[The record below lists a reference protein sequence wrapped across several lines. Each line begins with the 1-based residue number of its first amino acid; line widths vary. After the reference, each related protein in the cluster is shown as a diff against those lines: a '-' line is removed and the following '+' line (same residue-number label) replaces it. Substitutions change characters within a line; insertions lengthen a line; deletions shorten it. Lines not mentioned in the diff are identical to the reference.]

1 MKKIIFILVLIA
13 LGVAGYFGY
22 QEYRVRQQADALS
35 NLQTSTASKGDLT
48 AKIGATGI
56 VRSNQSAQLNWS
68 TSGTVEEIFVDVGDH
83 VTSDKIL
90 ATLQQTSL
98 PQNVIL
104 AQADLANAEKS
115 LEDLYDTA
123 ITARTE
129 AVKAISLHTKSVRDA
144 QYTMDNYTIPSNQ
157 SDLDTIEAL
166 NVMEERLNV
175 AREAFEPYRYL
186 SSNNNTRQDLL
197 VDLNEAQ
204 SDYDSAVRRLE
215 TEYELEVAKDNLA
228 KAKDDLE
235 AWMEGPDPAD
245 IAAAEARIAA
255 AQAALKSAWIE
266 APFEGTITA
275 SNPKPG
281 DQIEPNMQAFRLDD
295 LSRLLL
301 DVQVSEVDINR
312 IQTGQE
318 AILSFDAILD
328 VEYHGKV
335 TEVAPVGTSDLGVV
349 DFTVTVEL
357 SDEDENIKPGMTA
370 AVNVVVE
377 NLEDVLLVPNRA
389 VRFKDGERIVYTLV
403 GGELT
408 PVAITLGS
416 TSESTSEV
424 VGGELEVG
432 DIIVL
437 NPPVEFEQNGP
448 PGFARGGGN

>member
-1 MKKIIFILVLIA
+1 MKKIIFILVLI
-13 LGVAGYFGY
+13 GVGAAGYFGY
-22 QEYRVRQQADALS
+22 QEYSKRQQADAIS
-35 NLQTSTASKGDLT
+35 SLQTSTTSKGDLK

-68 TSGTVEEIFVDVGDH
+68 TSGTVEEIHVDVGDH
-83 VTSDKIL
+83 VTSGMVL
-90 ATLQQTSL
+90 ANLQQTSL

-115 LEDLYDTA
+115 LEDLYDNA
-123 ITARTE
+123 IASKTE
-129 AVKAISLHTKSVRDA
+129 AIKAISLHTKSVRDA

-157 SDLDTIEAL
+157 ADLDTIEAL
-166 NVMEERLNV
+166 NLMEERLDK
-175 AREAFEPYRYL
+175 ARQAFEPYRYL
-186 SSNNNTRQDLL
+186 SANNDTRQDLL
-197 VDLNEAQ
+197 ADLNEAQ
-204 SDYDSAVRRLE
+204 SDFDSAVRRLE
-215 TEYELEVAKDNLA
+215 IEYELEVAKENLA
-228 KAKDDLE
+228 KAKADLE
-235 AWMEGPDPAD
+235 TWIDGPDPAD

-266 APFEGTITA
+266 APFDGRITA
-275 SNPKPG
+275 ANPKPG
-281 DQIEPNMQAFRLDD
+281 DQVEPNMQAFRLDD

-328 VEYHGKV
+328 EEYHGVV

-357 SDEDENIKPGMTA
+357 NDADENIKPGMTA
-370 AVNVVVE
+370 AVNIVVE

-403 GGELT
+403 EGELT
-408 PVAITLGS
+408 PIAVTLGS

-424 VGGELEVG
+424 IDGELKVG
-432 DIIVL
+432 DIVVL

-448 PGFARGGGN
+448 PGFAR

>member
-328 VEYHGKV
+328 VEYHGEV

-357 SDEDENIKPGMTA
+357 SDADENIKPGMTA

>member
-204 SDYDSAVRRLE
+204 SDYDLAVRRLE

>member
-13 LGVAGYFGY
+13 MGAAGYFGY
-22 QEYRVRQQADALS
+22 QEYRVRQEADTLS
-35 NLQTSTASKGDLT
+35 SLQTSTVSKGDLT

-83 VTSDKIL
+83 VTSGKIL
-90 ATLQQTSL
+90 ATLQKTSL

-115 LEDLYDTA
+115 LEDLYDNA
-123 ITARTE
+123 ITAKTE
-129 AVKAISLHTKSVRDA
+129 AVKAISLYTKSVRDA
-144 QYTMDNYTIPSNQ
+144 QYKMDNYTIPSNQ
-157 SDLDTIEAL
+157 ADLDTIEAL
-166 NVMEERLNV
+166 TVMEDRLDK

-186 SSNNNTRQDLL
+186 SANNDTRQDLL
-197 VDLNEAQ
+197 ADLNEAQ

-235 AWMEGPDPAD
+235 TWMDGPDPAD

-266 APFEGTITA
+266 APFDGTITA

-281 DQIEPNMQAFRLDD
+281 DQVESNMQAFRLDD

-328 VEYHGKV
+328 EEYLGVV

-349 DFTVTVEL
+349 DFTVSVEL
-357 SDEDENIKPGMTA
+357 SDADENIKPGMTA
-370 AVNVVVE
+370 AVNIIVE

-403 GGELT
+403 DGELT
-408 PVAITLGS
+408 PIAVTLGS

-424 VGGELEVG
+424 VDGELEVG
-432 DIIVL
+432 DTVVL

-448 PGFARGGGN
+448 PGFAR

>member
-1 MKKIIFILVLIA
+1 MKKIIFIMVLIA
-13 LGVAGYFGY
+13 MGAAGYFGY
-22 QEYRVRQQADALS
+22 QEYRVRQEADTLS
-35 NLQTSTASKGDLT
+35 SLQTSKVSKGDLT

-83 VTSDKIL
+83 VTSGKIL
-90 ATLQQTSL
+90 ATLQKTSL

-115 LEDLYDTA
+115 LEDLYDNA
-123 ITARTE
+123 ITAKTE
-129 AVKAISLHTKSVRDA
+129 AVKAISLYTKSVRDA
-144 QYTMDNYTIPSNQ
+144 QYKMDNYTIPSNQ
-157 SDLDTIEAL
+157 ADLDTIEAL
-166 NVMEERLNV
+166 TVMEDRLDK

-186 SSNNNTRQDLL
+186 SANNDTRQDLL
-197 VDLNEAQ
+197 ADLNEAQ

-215 TEYELEVAKDNLA
+215 TEYELEVAKDNLV

-235 AWMEGPDPAD
+235 TWMDGPDPAD

-266 APFEGTITA
+266 APFDGTITA

-281 DQIEPNMQAFRLDD
+281 DQVESNMQAFRLDD

-328 VEYHGKV
+328 EEYLGIV

-349 DFTVTVEL
+349 DFTVSVEL
-357 SDEDENIKPGMTA
+357 SDADENIKPGMTA
-370 AVNVVVE
+370 AVNIIVE

-403 GGELT
+403 DGELT
-408 PVAITLGS
+408 PIAVTLGS

-424 VGGELEVG
+424 IDGELEVG
-432 DIIVL
+432 DIVVL

-448 PGFARGGGN
+448 PGFVR